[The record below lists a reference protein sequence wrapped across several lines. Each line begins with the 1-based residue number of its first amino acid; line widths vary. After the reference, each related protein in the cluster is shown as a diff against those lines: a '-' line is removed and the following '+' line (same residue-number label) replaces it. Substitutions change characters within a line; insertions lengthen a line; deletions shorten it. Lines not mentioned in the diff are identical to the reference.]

1 MTQEEKFK
9 YKNEIL
15 DHLIDKM
22 IAKYGAD
29 SSELKEFNDDIN
41 RAQKQL
47 NTIDDAL
54 HVKRLHNM
62 HSDEVLRIAKKMSDE
77 LPYLIQPSS
86 VDVALAHL
94 YAMYVYKPSL
104 WLRIMRFLKIF

>member
-29 SSELKEFNDDIN
+29 SSELKEFNNDIN

-54 HVKRLHNM
+54 HVKRLHYM
-62 HSDEVLRIAKKMSDE
+62 HSDEVLCIAKKMSDE

-86 VDVALAHL
+86 VDVALSHL

-104 WLRIMRFLKIF
+104 LDRLLNKILI